1 MERPSRL
8 GEFDM
13 TGLAVSSRG
22 VPDPRRSHS
31 HGLTFKHEGGTRSG
45 EGFGFR
51 MIKPR

>member
-1 MERPSRL
+1 
-8 GEFDM
+8 M
-13 TGLAVSSRG
+13 TGLAGSSRG

-31 HGLTFKHEGGTRSG
+31 HGLTFKHWGGTLSG